1 MADRR
6 PDQPHPALR
15 IILAE
20 DDPDLRGLIA
30 DELRD
35 DGYDV
40 TEVPDGG
47 RMLVRIAQEYAQA
60 DEPRDAFDLIIS
72 DVYMPVCTGTQ
83 IVEGLRRAHWHTPV
97 ILMTAR
103 VTRSTRAVAESLGA
117 ILIAKPFDVQ
127 ELKAA
132 IGRLLH
138 TA

>member
-1 MADRR
+1 MSSKR
-6 PDQPHPALR
+6 PDEAHAARR

-40 TEVPDGG
+40 TEVADGG
-47 RMLVRIAQEYAQA
+47 RMLVRIAQEYASA

-83 IVEGLRRAHWHTPV
+83 IVQGLRRAHWHTPV

-103 VTRSTRAVAESLGA
+103 VSRSTRAIAETLGA
-117 ILIAKPFDVQ
+117 LLLPKPFDVR

-132 IGRLLH
+132 IGTLLKPS
-138 TA
+138 